1 VNEPARYRVLHDHAA
16 EATLATTT
24 AGVIEAVSPSV
35 TSVLGWAPE
44 HLRGRT
50 PFEFVHS
57 DDLVWARRAHED
69 LNRGLAVQATMRMR
83 TSAGTYEWVVAKL
96 SPILDGDGEVIGRL
110 GVLRRLDHEQR
121 LRLVM
126 ADQEAAFRY
135 LMDQTADIVVYTTD
149 GVVTWVSASLERV
162 TGWRPDEVIGTPSWQ
177 WVHPDDRGSL
187 NELRVRRRP
196 DDPASAHFRMLHRDG
211 RVVWFEVLSSSVP
224 SAEKGGAAVSVM
236 RDVTARVEAEAT
248 SDALAHRL
256 AATLDTMFEP
266 HAYMRPVYDEAG
278 QVVDLEFEEVN
289 DAECRYL
296 DRPRHD
302 IVGHRVSELLPRH
315 MKGGILDRAR
325 EVLTTGRAFA
335 ADGLRSWN
343 DILGEHRLYD
353 ISVIHVD
360 GVLSMWHRDVTQRY
374 AQFSDEARLR
384 SLEALQSERERLARD
399 LHDGAIQKVFATSMQ
414 LAALAAQLPE
424 PSRVRLEHLID
435 LQDAVIRDLRTT
447 VFELGTTGRTRTSP
461 GRSVHDT
468 AAAAARVLGFDPRVT
483 VDDDLMS
490 LGATTLGHLLA
501 VLSEALSNVARHAR
515 AGQVEVDVRLIG
527 SDVVLDVWDDGV
539 GLPTDPRRG
548 DGLRNMRRRAQLLGG
563 ECEMVSRPGEGTE
576 VIWRV
581 PVDAS

>member
-1 VNEPARYRVLHDHAA
+1 VNEPARYRVLDDHTA
-16 EATLATTT
+16 EAMFATST
-24 AGVIEAVSPSV
+24 AGIIESVSPSV
-35 TSVLGWAPE
+35 VPLLGWAPDE
-44 HLRGRT
+44 LRGRT

-57 DDLVWARRAHED
+57 DDLVWACQAHED

-83 TSAGTYEWVVAKL
+83 TSADTYEWVVAKL
-96 SPILDGDGEVIGRL
+96 SPILDGAGVVTGRL
-110 GVLRRLDHEQR
+110 GVLRRLDGEQR
-121 LRLVM
+121 LRLSMV
-126 ADQEAAFRY
+126 DQETAFRY
-135 LMDQTADIVVYTTD
+135 LMDQTADIVVYTTN
-149 GVVTWVSASLERV
+149 GVVAWVSASLERV

-177 WVHPDDRGSL
+177 WIHPDDRGTLSDL
-187 NELRVRRRP
+187 RRRRGP
-196 DDPASAHFRMLHRDG
+196 DEPASMRFRMLRRDAT
-211 RVVWFEVLSSSVP
+211 VVWFEVLSRSLP
-224 SAEKGGAAVSVM
+224 TDHEGGAALSVL
-236 RDVTARVEAEAT
+236 RDITARVEAEAT
-248 SDALAHRL
+248 RDALAHRL

-343 DILGEHRLYD
+343 DMLGEHRLYD

-360 GVLSMWHRDVTQRY
+360 GVLSMWHRDVMQRY

-461 GRSVHDT
+461 ARSVRDT

-483 VDDDLMS
+483 VDDDLVALS
-490 LGATTLGHLLA
+490 EATLGHLLS
-501 VLSEALSNVARHAR
+501 VLREALSNVARHAR
-515 AGQVEVDVRLIG
+515 ASEVEVDVRLIG